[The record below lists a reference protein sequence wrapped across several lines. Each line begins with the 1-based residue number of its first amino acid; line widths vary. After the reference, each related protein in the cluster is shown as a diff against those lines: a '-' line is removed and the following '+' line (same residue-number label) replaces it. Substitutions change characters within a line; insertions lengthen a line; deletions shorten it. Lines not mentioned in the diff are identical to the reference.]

1 MQAIHGLGYLRSDA
15 HLLCELGHLMLEIEV
30 TERSTML
37 VARRWQLVQVFC
49 GCIFHSCQA
58 INVLDMLYVYIYTSL
73 SLSIYIYIYICIY
86 I

>member
-58 INVLDMLYVYIYTSL
+58 QFGRKATHTDGEVIWWAGRSPQ
-73 SLSIYIYIYICIY
+73 
-86 I
+86 